1 MNLADRFIL
10 GVDLA
15 LRTVVGPAMAGRPS
29 PGAGEAEHPLSDS
42 DRRHSAAL
50 MRVNHA
56 GEICAQA
63 LYQGQAIMS
72 RDARLAM
79 DLARAARE
87 EVDHLA
93 WIESRLVELGGRR
106 SALVPLWYGGALGI
120 GLLAGLAGDRWNLAF
135 LAETERQVGE
145 HLGGHLTRL
154 PAADAKSREIVAQMR
169 RDELAHAE
177 MAIGLGGVGLP
188 LPVRWAMRAAA
199 RVMTGVA
206 YRL

>member
-1 MNLADRFIL
+1 
-10 GVDLA
+10 
-15 LRTVVGPAMAGRPS
+15 
-29 PGAGEAEHPLSDS
+29 
-42 DRRHSAAL
+42 

-63 LYQGQAIMS
+63 LYQGQAIAS
-72 RDARLAM
+72 RDACLTRE
-79 DLARAARE
+79 LARAARE

-93 WIESRLVELGGRR
+93 WTESRLAELGGRR

-169 RDELAHAE
+169 CDELAHAE
-177 MAIGLGGVGLP
+177 MAIGLGGDGLP
-188 LPVRWAMRAAA
+188 LPVQWMMRAAA